1 MSAKFSSLLI
11 SAMLI
16 TAGAAVMAQPA
27 AMEDSLIARGAV
39 ADVTPQQ
46 KYRTAINEA
55 GGGYKVYLGECA
67 ALAAAERTAC
77 RRDAKMLFDSDM
89 AAARQILRSK

>member
-1 MSAKFSSLLI
+1 MTTKIVALFLSAALL
-11 SAMLI
+11 A
-16 TAGAAVMAQPA
+16 AGSVAEAQPA
-27 AMEDSLIARGAV
+27 ARENSLIARGAV

-55 GGGYKVYLGECA
+55 GGGYKVYLEECST
-67 ALAAAERTAC
+67 LAAAERTAC
-77 RRDAKMLFDSDM
+77 RRDAKSLYDRDM

>member
-1 MSAKFSSLLI
+1 MVTKI
-11 SAMLI
+11 SALFVSAALLA
-16 TAGAAVMAQPA
+16 AGSAVMAQPV
-27 AMEDSLIARGAV
+27 AMEDRLIARGAV

-55 GGGYKVYLGECA
+55 GGGYKVYLEECA
-67 ALAAAERTAC
+67 TLAAAERIAC
-77 RRDAKMLFDSDM
+77 RRDAKALYNRDM